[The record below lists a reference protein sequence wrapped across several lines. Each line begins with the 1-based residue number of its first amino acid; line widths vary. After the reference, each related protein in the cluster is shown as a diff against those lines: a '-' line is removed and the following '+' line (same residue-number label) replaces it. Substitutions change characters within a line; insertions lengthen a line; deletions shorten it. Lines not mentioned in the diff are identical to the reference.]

1 MRHRPRFRRVRQ
13 SPIHNPVGF
22 ATPSISSPLLLKAQ
36 AAATDSPARRRSF
49 GFFVFLLVN
58 ATLFIRPAELLPAIE
73 RVPIYNVLIVICIL
87 ASLPV
92 LVEQLSWRRLVAQPG
107 AACVVAM
114 LPAIL
119 FSLLIYGRTWEAR
132 EAMADFGKVLLY
144 YLLLIGLVNTPRRLE
159 TFIIATLVF
168 IITIAVIAELQ
179 HHEVIEVASITT
191 KHRVVGMD
199 PETGENLTV
208 GQLYGPGIFNDPNDF
223 SLILATAMLLL
234 IHGFI
239 QSPGVVQ
246 KTALLCVAAVPG
258 YAFALTNSR
267 GGFLALLAGLMV
279 LGVSRFGLKKAMPLV
294 AVAVPVM
301 LVLFAGRMTQISLRE
316 DDSAMG
322 RMEIW
327 REGFT
332 ALKASSFLGIG
343 YGNYGEEI
351 GHVAHNSFVHAFTE
365 LGLIG
370 GIVFVGAFYTPLV
383 VLRCKPSG
391 MRSPGVE
398 GLLERWRPGL
408 LAVLWGYAV
417 GLCSLTR
424 TYTVSTYLI
433 LGLGS
438 AYCMLRA
445 ARQPQAVPSLT
456 CSYLKQ
462 VVLVGVGCLGFFYV
476 VVRVLV

>member
-1 MRHRPRFRRVRQ
+1 MRL
-13 SPIHNPVGF
+13 
-22 ATPSISSPLLLKAQ
+22 ATPSISSPLLLRVQ
-36 AAATDSPARRRSF
+36 SAAGDTPARPCSF

-58 ATLFIRPAELLPAIE
+58 ATLFIRPAELLPALE
-73 RVPIYNVLIVICIL
+73 GLPIYNVLMVICIL
-87 ASLPV
+87 ASVPV
-92 LVEQLSWRRLVAQPG
+92 LVEQLSWRRLLAQPG

-119 FSLLIYGRTWEAR
+119 LSVLKDGNTWMAR
-132 EAMADFGKVLLY
+132 EATADFGKSLIY
-144 YLLLIGLVNTPRRLE
+144 FLLLIGLVNTPGRLKA
-159 TFIIATLVF
+159 FIIATVVF
-168 IITIAVIAELQ
+168 IIVIAVIAELHYQ
-179 HHEVIEVASITT
+179 EVIEVSGIKTQQ
-191 KHRVVGMD
+191 RVVGMD

-234 IHGFI
+234 VHGSI
-239 QSPGVVQ
+239 QSPGIVR
-246 KTALLCVAAVPG
+246 KAALLCVAAIPG

-279 LGVSRFGLKKAMPLV
+279 LGVSRFGLKKALPLV
-294 AVAVPVM
+294 ALAVPVM
-301 LVLFAGRMTQISLRE
+301 LVLFAGRMTQINLRE

-327 REGFT
+327 GEGFT
-332 ALKASSFLGIG
+332 ALKGSGFLGIG
-343 YGNYGEEI
+343 YGNYGEEL

-365 LGLIG
+365 LGLLG

-408 LAVLWGYAV
+408 LAVLCGYAV

-456 CSYLKQ
+456 CRYLKHL
-462 VVLVGVGCLGFFYV
+462 VLVGVGCLGFFYV